1 MSTLQEADATDTA
14 ELQRVLTRY
23 IDSIDGYKEAA
34 EVVEWPSLSEAFLE
48 IASRRKLIADHVA
61 TLIEDQGEKPD
72 ESGSPEAII
81 HRWWLRTR
89 AVVSDEEFRT
99 TLEECVRGEKELFR
113 TVDTALILG
122 NLDPAHAAIISEVA
136 TELKESLLTFES
148 LMAD

>member
-1 MSTLQEADATDTA
+1 MPTSQEPDVTDAA

-34 EVVEWPSLSEAFLE
+34 EVVEWPTLSEAFLE

-61 TLIEDQGEKPD
+61 TLIAGQGKKPD

-89 AVVSDEEFRT
+89 AVVSNEEFRT

-113 TVDTALILG
+113 TVDTALVHG
-122 NLDPAHAAIISEVA
+122 NLDPAHAAVISEVA
-136 TELKESLLTFES
+136 TELQETLLTFES

>member
-1 MSTLQEADATDTA
+1 MPDTQEPTVTDAA

-34 EVVEWPSLSEAFLE
+34 EVVEWPTLSEAFLE

-61 TLIEDQGEKPD
+61 TLIEDQGKKPD

-89 AVVSDEEFRT
+89 AVVSNEEFRT

-113 TVDTALILG
+113 TVDTALVHG
-122 NLDPAHAAIISEVA
+122 NLDPAHAAVISEVA
-136 TELKESLLTFES
+136 TELQETLLTFES